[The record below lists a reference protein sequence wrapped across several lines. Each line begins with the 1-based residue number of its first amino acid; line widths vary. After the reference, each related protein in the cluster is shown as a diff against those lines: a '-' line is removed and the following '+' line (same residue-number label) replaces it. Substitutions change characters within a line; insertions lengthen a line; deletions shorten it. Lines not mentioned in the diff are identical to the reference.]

1 MLFKLIEE
9 WSTLTLEANSEAYS
23 EPCQTSKME
32 TFKKI
37 VNGFSVL
44 TIFAKSF
51 SLDVLQDS
59 ELASELSNDLREN
72 LHLRC
77 LAGSWIPLFI
87 NYFRKTIAYFFTKFD

>member
-9 WSTLTLEANSEAYS
+9 WNTLTLEANSEAYS

-32 TFKKI
+32 GFTKI

-44 TIFAKSF
+44 TISAKCF
-51 SLDVLQDS
+51 TLDVLQDS
-59 ELASELSNDLREN
+59 EFTSEPSNDLRKN

-87 NYFRKTIAYFFTKFD
+87 NYFRKTIAYFFY